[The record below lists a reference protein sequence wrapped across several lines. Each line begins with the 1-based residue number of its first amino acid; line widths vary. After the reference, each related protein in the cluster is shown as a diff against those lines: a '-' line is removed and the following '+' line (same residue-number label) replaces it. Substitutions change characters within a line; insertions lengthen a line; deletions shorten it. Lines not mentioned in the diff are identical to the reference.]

1 MRLGCLLRRGF
12 RLRVFSNWEPGGW
25 VVAAVCLLAGV
36 AGAFAVDWLSRSRS
50 VGPSLAAPNSAHLME
65 SMAAQSHSA
74 TGTLPRDW
82 ASRLTR
88 KLPKGTA
95 APDFTLPA
103 VRGPEDIALSG
114 FRGKPVV
121 LVFGSFSCDV
131 FCDRVGELERLYR
144 VHKERAVFLFVN
156 VTEAGHRIPGLEYML
171 DGVKP
176 GAGQSLEARRPRI
189 ERALKQLRLT
199 MPAVVD
205 AAGAAE
211 AAYDAYPLRLVGV
224 DARGAIGLD
233 LGRGVFEPW
242 ELRKVEEWLKA
253 QAQGHRSGRRK

>member
-1 MRLGCLLRRGF
+1 MHLGCLLRRAL
-12 RLRVFSNWEPGGW
+12 RLRLFWGREPGGW
-25 VVAAVCLLAGV
+25 LLAAVCLVAGV
-36 AGAFAVDWLSRSRS
+36 AGAFAVDWLLRARPVES
-50 VGPSLAAPNSAHLME
+50 VPPAPNYAHLMK
-65 SMAAQSHSA
+65 SMAAQSHA
-74 TGTLPRDW
+74 ADGTQPRDW

-88 KLPKGTA
+88 KFPKGTL

-103 VRGPEDIALSG
+103 VRGREGVALSG

-131 FCDRVGELERLYR
+131 FCDRVAELERLYR
-144 VHKERAVFLFVN
+144 AHKQRAAFLFVN
-156 VTEAGHRIPGLEYML
+156 VTEAGHRIPGLEYVL

-176 GAGQSLEARRPRI
+176 GAGLSLEARRPRI
-189 ERALKQLRLT
+189 ERALKQMQLT
-199 MPAVVD
+199 MPAVLD

-242 ELRKVEEWLKA
+242 ELGKVEEWLKA
-253 QAQGHRSGRRK
+253 QAEGWTDGKPK